1 MLRINFVNQFDEQ
14 DKNYLPTI
22 EKVLRQAYKTLHAHG
37 RKVISVIL
45 VSDAEIQRINRE
57 FRKIDRV
64 TDVISF
70 DNQDGGPELGDV
82 FIAVPRAKEQA
93 ESYGHPFAR
102 ELGFLAV
109 HHHHDL
115 VEGQRLEVLE
125 HALEQIGQGFHALPC
140 GTADRCASAA
150 HGRSP

>member
-57 FRKIDRV
+57 FRKIDSV

-70 DNQDGGPELGDV
+70 DNQDGGIELGDV
-82 FIAVPRAKEQA
+82 FIAVPRTQEQA
-93 ESYGHPFAR
+93 GTYGHSFER

-109 HHHHDL
+109 HGYLHCSGYDHMTPQDETTMFAL
-115 VEGQRLEVLE
+115 QEEILLACGLRRL
-125 HALEQIGQGFHALPC
+125 
-140 GTADRCASAA
+140 
-150 HGRSP
+150 